1 MFLSLL
7 KVFFKYIFIPIT
19 FNNQLKVCFSN
30 RKYPL
35 AIQTRPTQIV
45 KVYFLLKTRFLTN
58 FFKIVGAQNQLHITF
73 CPDLMRNKTLKA
85 RNLTPTHTNF

>member
-1 MFLSLL
+1 MQRDKVTGEIRKVPLDDRLLTAIDTAIKETYSINVSFLIKS
-7 KVFFKYIFIPIT
+7 FFKYIFIPIT

-45 KVYFLLKTRFLTN
+45 KVYFLLKNRFLTD
-58 FFKIVGAQNQLHITF
+58 F
-73 CPDLMRNKTLKA
+73 
-85 RNLTPTHTNF
+85 